1 MNAADVMV
9 SNVITV
15 GVNASIGEVAAI
27 LLNNNISGA
36 PVVGEKGELVGIV
49 SEGDLIRRP
58 ETGTSKRHSWWLELL
73 SNERTLAAEYV
84 KSHSRKVADVMTS
97 DVITAK
103 PDTPLGEIAAMLERN
118 RIKRVPIVEGGKIVG
133 LVSRANILQALA
145 SATKKLP
152 SLASADDSQLRKEV
166 VARLAAEP
174 WRPSMLTVT
183 VQDGTVDL
191 WGLVHSV
198 EQKKAAQLAAEL
210 TPGVRAV
217 VDNIIIQPIGSG
229 WS

>member
-1 MNAADVMV
+1 M
-9 SNVITV
+9 I
-15 GVNASIGEVAAI
+15 
-27 LLNNNISGA
+27 
-36 PVVGEKGELVGIV
+36 
-49 SEGDLIRRP
+49 
-58 ETGTSKRHSWWLELL
+58 
-73 SNERTLAAEYV
+73 
-84 KSHSRKVADVMTS
+84 TS

-198 EQKKAAQLAAEL
+198 EQKKAARLAAEL